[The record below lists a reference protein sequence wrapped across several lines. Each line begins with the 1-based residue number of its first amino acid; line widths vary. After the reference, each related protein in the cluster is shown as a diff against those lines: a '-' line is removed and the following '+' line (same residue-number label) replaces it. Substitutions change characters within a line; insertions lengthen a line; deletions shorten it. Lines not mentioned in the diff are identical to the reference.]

1 LADEFLSDEKLIVY
15 SEGKAQPRNNLRA
28 GIRGNFEKGKL
39 IVLTDEYSASASEIL
54 SGAIQDW
61 DRGLVVGRRTFGKG
75 LVQRP
80 MGLSDGSEIRLTI
93 ARYFTP
99 TGRFIQKPY
108 DDVESYRKDISER
121 YLNGEFVSADSIK
134 MPDSLKFK
142 TLVKNRTV
150 FGGGGIMPD
159 FFVPLDT
166 TGTSDYFSELI
177 RGGFLNTFSYEY
189 TNNNRKKLLNKYP
202 DFSDFN
208 TSFDCDEPF
217 MDSFFKYV
225 KEQDSTLK
233 YSEEDFNESGEF
245 IKLRLKAFL
254 ARNLWDT
261 SEFYQVYN
269 STNEILVRAI
279 DILKSEEYNKIDLDN

>member
-1 LADEFLSDEKLIVY
+1 
-15 SEGKAQPRNNLRA
+15 
-28 GIRGNFEKGKL
+28 
-39 IVLTDEYSASASEIL
+39 
-54 SGAIQDW
+54 
-61 DRGLVVGRRTFGKG
+61 
-75 LVQRP
+75 

-142 TLVKNRTV
+142 TLIKKRTV

-166 TGTSDYFSELI
+166 TGSSDYFSELI
-177 RGGFLNTFSYEY
+177 RGGLLNTFSYEY
-189 TNNNRKKLLNKYP
+189 TNDNRKTLLNKYP
-202 DFSDFN
+202 SFSDFN
-208 TSFDCDEPF
+208 KSFDCDEPF
-217 MDSFFKYV
+217 MDSFFEYV
-225 KEQDSTLK
+225 EEQDSTLK
-233 YSEEDFNESGEF
+233 YSEEDFKESGAF

-279 DILKSEEYNKIDLDN
+279 DILKSKEYNKIDLDN